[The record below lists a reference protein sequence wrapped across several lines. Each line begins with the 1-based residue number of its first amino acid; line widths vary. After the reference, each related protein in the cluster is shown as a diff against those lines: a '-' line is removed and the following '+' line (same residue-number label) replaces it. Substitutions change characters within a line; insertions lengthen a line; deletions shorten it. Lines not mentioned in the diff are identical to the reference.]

1 MYSNS
6 KLKHVPESTNYFEYK
21 YYFTI
26 LTLCCEVIYYWKQ
39 TFEKLFYQVHSV
51 FRKKSDKVINRYK
64 AIYWNMG
71 NLSKEIF
78 QENQVVLITS
88 SHYLSISS
96 KLLLYIVNS
105 VG

>member
-39 TFEKLFYQVHSV
+39 TFEKPFYQVHSV

-78 QENQVVLITS
+78 QET
-88 SHYLSISS
+88 
-96 KLLLYIVNS
+96 K
-105 VG
+105 